1 MLPSRT
7 VFRSVFSQYQR
18 THTHRLFFSTNLQ
31 RCQHTQASSQD
42 NKSPLEQWRDQISR
56 KKIIEKDVITASQF
70 NLMGNTMND
79 PIYRNQRLPSTG
91 TELPPAW
98 HLAYFPPRVTEQELS
113 PDGFEQDWKPP
124 APFHH
129 RMWAGGELEWNPE
142 NPLRVGDEA
151 RMESTIRDIQFR
163 PAGRRGDSV
172 FIWVDKK
179 ISNDK
184 GWVMTESRCWVYV
197 QGTDGH
203 KKEDSSS
210 SNKKEEEVI
219 KPKQPTV
226 LKELPKAD
234 FSLDLT
240 PSPIL
245 LFRFSALTFNSH
257 LIHYDNIYST
267 TVEGHRGCLVHGP
280 MSFMLMIN
288 ELNKHLKTKD
298 DTHYIKSL
306 SYRCR
311 SPLVVNEPIQVQG
324 KAKSDVPGHYDVWV
338 ADQNGNMAV
347 KGSAIVGRIGG

>member
-1 MLPSRT
+1 M
-7 VFRSVFSQYQR
+7 
-18 THTHRLFFSTNLQ
+18 FSTTRIVQ
-31 RCQHTQASSQD
+31 EKKQEI
-42 NKSPLEQWRDQISR
+42 LEQWRDAISQ
-56 KKIIEKDVITASQF
+56 KKIIEKDTISASQF
-70 NLMGNTMND
+70 NLMGNTMNH
-79 PIYRNQRLPSTG
+79 PIYRHGRLPSAG

-98 HLAYFPPRVTEQELS
+98 HLAYFPPRVTEQDLS

-124 APFHH
+124 APFNH

-142 NPLRVGDEA
+142 NPLRVGEEA
-151 RMESTIRDIQFR
+151 QMESSIRDIQFR

-197 QGTDGH
+197 QGTDGPA
-203 KKEDSSS
+203 SSS
-210 SNKKEEEVI
+210 PPTTTP
-219 KPKQPTV
+219 KPK
-226 LKELPKAD
+226 KELPKAD

-257 LIHYDNIYST
+257 LIHYDHIYST

-288 ELNKHLKTKD
+288 ELNKHLKATD
-298 DTHYIKSL
+298 ENQYIKSL

-311 SPLVVNEPIQVQG
+311 SPLVINEPIQVQG
-324 KAKSDVPGHYDVWV
+324 KINSDVPGQYDVWV
-338 ADQNGNMAV
+338 ADHNGNMAV
-347 KGSAIVGRIGG
+347 KGTAVVGRHGA